1 MGPKRKERRHQ
12 RCVCVSAVKVKMCEC
27 LKFNNLHQNSCSCVL
42 TGPSSVFKIVKM
54 IMERNFQPVII
65 FSFSKKE
72 CEAYAL
78 QVAKLDFNR
87 GMCICVAIQHT
98 VVLLSHLIVDEWQVM
113 CLTYSSIC

>member
-1 MGPKRKERRHQ
+1 M
-12 RCVCVSAVKVKMCEC
+12 
-27 LKFNNLHQNSCSCVL
+27 LKTNNNHNDAF

-87 GMCICVAIQHT
+87 GACVCCVHI
-98 VVLLSHLIVDEWQVM
+98 VLRNVCKSTCELWQFIKFVK
-113 CLTYSSIC
+113 